1 MKNTKHGLKPR
12 IRQETASDH
21 VDVYNLIKEAFSN
34 VEYADGDEQDLVVK
48 LRNSDEFI
56 PELSMVAEVYGQII
70 GHILLT
76 KTTIGEGY
84 NSLKSLVL
92 APVSV
97 LPEFQNLGI
106 GSMLINEAHKLATLM
121 GYGSVVLIGH
131 AEYYP
136 RFGYEKASKYGIK
149 FRFDVPD
156 EAAMVIELWQGAL
169 EGVNGYVKLP
179 EAFGP
184 QYT

>member
-12 IRQETASDH
+12 IRQETVSDYD
-21 VDVYNLIKEAFSN
+21 DVYNLIKEAFSTSK
-34 VEYADGDEQDLVVK
+34 YMDGDEQDVIVQ
-48 LRNSDEFI
+48 LRKSDVFI
-56 PELSMVAEVYGQII
+56 PELSMVAEVYEQVV

-76 KTTIGEGY
+76 KTSIGEGY
-84 NSLKSLVL
+84 NSFKSLVM
-92 APVSV
+92 ASVSV

-131 AEYYP
+131 KEYYP
-136 RFGYEKASKYGIK
+136 RFGYEKASKFGIK
-149 FRFDVPD
+149 FKTEVPE

-179 EAFGP
+179 EVFNL
-184 QYT
+184 QYK